1 MLYVVYKER
10 AWEALVAPL
19 VDSILYHV
27 SVLIHAM
34 DDFWLIKTASS
45 DYAWVTG
52 VVSAPKRINAA
63 VMFVDQLERFYIKNL
78 EFTDAMVENLQSFGK

>member
-34 DDFWLIKTASS
+34 DDF
-45 DYAWVTG
+45 
-52 VVSAPKRINAA
+52 
-63 VMFVDQLERFYIKNL
+63 
-78 EFTDAMVENLQSFGK
+78 